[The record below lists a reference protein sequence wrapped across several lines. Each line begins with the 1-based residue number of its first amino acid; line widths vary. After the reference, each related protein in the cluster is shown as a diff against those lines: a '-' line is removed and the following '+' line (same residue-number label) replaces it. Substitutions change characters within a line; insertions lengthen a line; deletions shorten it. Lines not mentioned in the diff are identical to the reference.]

1 MWPHSPAAGDS
12 AAEASTTDD
21 EATTADEAATADEL
35 PALLDGSSNEDEP
48 VSGTYLPPS
57 EVGSPRYMR
66 DRCANALAVHRKLG
80 KAALFIT
87 ITTDLKDW
95 PEVSTRTTS
104 C

>member
-66 DRCANALAVHRKLG
+66 DRCPPLTPN
-80 KAALFIT
+80 
-87 ITTDLKDW
+87 
-95 PEVSTRTTS
+95 P
-104 C
+104 